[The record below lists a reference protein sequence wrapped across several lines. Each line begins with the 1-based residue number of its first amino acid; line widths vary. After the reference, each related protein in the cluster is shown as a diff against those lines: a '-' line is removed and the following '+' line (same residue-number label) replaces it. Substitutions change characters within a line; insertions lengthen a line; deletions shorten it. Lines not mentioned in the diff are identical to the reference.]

1 MPTGSIKFI
10 SANCKRCG
18 TSFNYRYKASKRSQ
32 VFCSRSCSNKE
43 VKRNRSEKDL
53 LSSWTKTIGSE
64 AADEKLQRLK
74 LSKSES
80 ATRNNTGKNHS
91 DITKRKIS
99 ESCQGNKNVLKGRTY
114 LEYYGLERAKQL
126 SEEHSRKL
134 KEGYASGRI
143 KPSVRTKSAPTYK
156 NVKLRSMLELR
167 VIRFLEESENLCFND
182 SLFYEHSAAHVT
194 WHDSTGAR
202 HTYIPDLY
210 VPSAELVIE
219 VKPQRFVDSPT
230 EEMMKKKDAVLRE
243 GYKFEYYTER
253 TITCRL
259 TIQKVA

>member
-18 TSFNYRYKASKRSQ
+18 IPFSYRYKASKRSQ

-53 LSSWTKTIGSE
+53 LSSWIKSIGSE
-64 AADEKLQRLK
+64 AADEKLRRLK

-91 DITKRKIS
+91 DVTKSKIS
-99 ESCQGNKNVLKGRTY
+99 ESCKGNQSVLKGRTY
-114 LEYYGLERAKQL
+114 LECYGPDRAKQL

-156 NVKLRSMLELR
+156 NVKLRSMLEFR
-167 VIRFLEESENLCFND
+167 VIRFLEESKKLRFND
-182 SLFYEHSAAHVT
+182 SLFYEHPAVYVT
-194 WHDSTGAR
+194 WLDSTSVK

-210 VPSAELVIE
+210 IPSAELVIE
-219 VKPQRFVDSPT
+219 VKPQRLVDSPT
-230 EEMMKKKDAVLRE
+230 EEMIKKKDAVLRE

>member
-1 MPTGSIKFI
+1 
-10 SANCKRCG
+10 
-18 TSFNYRYKASKRSQ
+18 
-32 VFCSRSCSNKE
+32 

-114 LEYYGLERAKQL
+114 LEYYGPDRAKQL

-143 KPSVRTKSAPTYK
+143 KPSVRTKSAPAYK

-202 HTYIPDLY
+202 IQGFLDRLEAIWPGHSTPVEIPVFVVGQDVTFNFGARKGLDKGK
-210 VPSAELVIE
+210 VEK
-219 VKPQRFVDSPT
+219 VKGANVTVRFQ
-230 EEMMKKKDAVLRE
+230 RE
-243 GYKFEYYTER
+243 GLISMTA
-253 TITCRL
+253 IL
-259 TIQKVA
+259 LASG